1 MTMSTGG
8 EQGEGIDLNDAD
20 LSNADLSNAD
30 LNNADLNNDGVIDAD
45 EQLVLSEE
53 EEALPW
59 LEAEEEDENS
69 GWTIGQ
75 IIGWALLGLL
85 AIAVIFSAV
94 WWLNN
99 DSPDPSLAADG
110 STIEASDDPYKTR
123 PDDAGGREVDGT
135 GDTSFS
141 VAEGENVDSSVGNGS
156 SSSSST
162 NGSSSSSSSSATS
175 GNSGSSAGQASASEG
190 VGVQIGAFSTR
201 ASAQSGWSQL
211 SGQYSAL
218 NGQKYRI
225 LEGTADSG
233 TIYRLQAV
241 AADAAAAGTLCR
253 AIQSAGGDCQ
263 VKR

>member
-1 MTMSTGG
+1 MVMSMDGKDKID
-8 EQGEGIDLNDAD
+8 GIDLTD
-20 LSNADLSNAD
+20 
-30 LNNADLNNDGVIDAD
+30 ADLNNDGIVGVVDD
-45 EQLVLSEE
+45 NDQLVLSEE

-94 WWLNN
+94 WWLNR
-99 DSPDPSLAADG
+99 DKTDPVLAADG
-110 STIEASDDPYKTR
+110 STIEASDDPYKER
-123 PDDAGGREVDGT
+123 PDDAGGREVEGT
-135 GDTSFS
+135 GDTSFA
-141 VAEGENVDSSVGNGS
+141 VAEGENVDSQVADGSNGSGS
-156 SSSSST
+156 SSSSNANS
-162 NGSSSSSSSSATS
+162 GSSSSSNSATS
-175 GNSGSSAGQASASEG
+175 GSSGEASASEG

-201 ASAQSGWSQL
+201 ASAQSGWNQL
-211 SGQYSAL
+211 GGQYSAL
-218 NGQKYRI
+218 KGQKYRI

-241 AADAAAAGTLCR
+241 AADGAAADTMCR
-253 AIQSAGGDCQ
+253 AIRSAGGDCQ